1 MINSPRLEVDVSAE
15 GSPRSVLIP
24 ALQTIATRLR
34 IESVRATSEAGS
46 GHPSSCCSAADIVA
60 ALFFGHMRF
69 NPTDPQWE
77 DNDRFILSKGHAA
90 PLLYAA
96 WAEAGFVERSD
107 LLRLRE
113 LECDLEGH
121 PTPRLPFVDVAT
133 GSLGQGICAAIGVAL
148 NARRIGSDYRTYVL
162 VGDGESAEGSVWE
175 AAKVGECF
183 ALDNLCGITDVNAL
197 GQSRATQWGHDVD
210 AYAARWRAFGWHAVV
225 VDGHDLQ
232 MILDA
237 LDEARQTSGRPT
249 MIVART
255 LKGKGIPLMEGKH
268 GCHGQAIKKGPD
280 LDATLAALKSQL
292 VDGTL
297 TPTIPPPPTRS
308 TESPSG
314 SVGELPLPDYRL
326 GDIVATREAYGTALA
341 ALGRVDPR
349 VVALDADVGNSTF
362 SEKFERACPDRF
374 YQTHIAEQV
383 MVGAAMGLASRGA
396 IPFPSTFACFLTR
409 ASDFVRMAGVSGS
422 NIKFAGSHA
431 GVSIGEDGPSQMAL
445 EDLAMMRAV
454 PGCAVFYPCDG
465 VSAERIVAAAAR
477 HQGMAYIR
485 TSRPKT
491 EVIYAP
497 TEEFDVGG
505 SKVLRESGSDV
516 VTVVAAGVTVFE
528 ALAAYDRL
536 RSEGI
541 SIRVIDAYSVQPV
554 DTETLVSA
562 GLQTGRQLITV
573 EDHYSVGGLGDAVS
587 EAVANHGITVAR
599 LAVCEVPRSGRS
611 AELLERYGISS
622 SHIIAA
628 VHRQA
633 KAGAPPTRAD
643 GS

>member
-1 MINSPRLEVDVSAE
+1 MSPE
-15 GSPRSVLIP
+15 GSSLSSRSTLIP

-34 IESVRATSEAGS
+34 IESVRATSKAGS

-60 ALFFGHMRF
+60 ALFFAHMRF
-69 NPTDPQWE
+69 DPTDPQCD

-96 WAEAGFVERSD
+96 WAEAGFVDRGD

-133 GSLGQGICAAIGVAL
+133 GSLGQGICVAIGVAL
-148 NARRIGSDYRTYVL
+148 NARRLGSDYRTYVM

-175 AAKVGECF
+175 AAKVGEYF

-210 AYAARWRAFGWHAVV
+210 AYAVRWRAFGWHAVV
-225 VDGHDLQ
+225 IDGHDLQ
-232 MILDA
+232 AILEA
-237 LDEARQTSGRPT
+237 LDEAGRTSGRPT

-255 LKGKGIPLMEGKH
+255 LKGKGIPLMEGKD
-268 GCHGQAIKKGPD
+268 GCHGKPIKTGPD
-280 LDATLAALKSQL
+280 LDSTIAALESQI
-292 VDGTL
+292 VSRTT
-297 TPTIPPPPTRS
+297 TPVIPPPPRRPAPT
-308 TESPSG
+308 SPG
-314 SVGELPLPDYRL
+314 PVGELPVPDYRL
-326 GDIVATREAYGTALA
+326 GDKVATREAYGTALA
-341 ALGRVDPR
+341 ALGRIDSR

-362 SEKFERACPDRF
+362 SEKFERAHADRF

-409 ASDFVRMAGVSGS
+409 ASDFVRMAGISGS

-431 GVSIGEDGPSQMAL
+431 GISIGEDGPSQMAL
-445 EDLAMMRAV
+445 EDLSMMRAV
-454 PGCAVFYPCDG
+454 PECAVLYPCDA
-465 VSAERIVAAAAR
+465 VSAERLVGAAAR
-477 HQGMAYIR
+477 YTGMAYIR

-491 EVIYAP
+491 KVIYEAS
-497 TEEFDVGG
+497 EEFEVGG
-505 SKVLRESGSDV
+505 SKVLRQSAADIA
-516 VTVVAAGVTVFE
+516 TVVAAGVTVYE

-536 RSEGI
+536 QSEGI
-541 SIRVIDAYSVQPV
+541 AVRVVDAYSVQPV
-554 DTETLVSA
+554 DTATLVSA
-562 GLQTGRQLITV
+562 GMQTGRKLITV
-573 EDHYSVGGLGDAVS
+573 EDHYPVGGLGDAVS
-587 EAVANHGITVAR
+587 EAVADHGITVAR
-599 LAVCEVPRSGRS
+599 LAVREIPRSGKPT
-611 AELLERYGISS
+611 ELMERYGISA
-622 SHIIAA
+622 SHIVAA
-628 VHRQA
+628 VHRQVE
-633 KAGAPPTRAD
+633 AGTAAVA